1 VIPTE
6 SQPVYIIT
14 GAQAEGKTTFLM
26 QILDLLRAEGVKMQ
40 GFVAPGYFQ
49 DGMRSGFSIIN
60 LETGVSEEL
69 CSTTP
74 EEGAE
79 QHARYYFRPKAITFG
94 NRTLLDIRS
103 DTTDLL
109 VIDEVG
115 RFDVQGALWGGSITW
130 LVEHHHPPMI
140 WTVRRDFLGIVTE
153 RWQIKAVIR
162 DIGSVSCGVVA
173 EEIMGDIR
181 IYRSAA
187 KQLD

>member
-1 VIPTE
+1 M
-6 SQPVYIIT
+6 YIIT

-49 DGMRSGFSIIN
+49 DGMRSGFSITN
-60 LETGVSEEL
+60 LETGASEEL

-94 NRTLLDIRS
+94 NRALLDIRS

-115 RFDVQGALWGGSITW
+115 RFDVQGSLWGGSITW

-153 RWQIKAVIR
+153 RWQIKPVIR
-162 DIGSVSCGVVA
+162 DIGSVSFSEVA
-173 EEIMGDIR
+173 EEILGDIR